1 MLARTYCPVCKHKL
15 HHNSCQSD
23 YCSSHYIQDVEIN
36 ENISKYSFV
45 TSDFFIL
52 VMYDKCFIR
61 VYDRRNTNNYFD
73 LPLQEIDFEPT
84 VLHNL
89 NEKYKKL
96 RLFT

>member
-1 MLARTYCPVCKHKL
+1 MLARTHCPVCKHKL
-15 HHNSCQSD
+15 HYNSCEHD
-23 YCSSHYIQDVEIN
+23 YCSSEYIQDTTN
-36 ENISKYSFV
+36 ENISRYAFN

-61 VYDRRNTNNYFD
+61 VYDKRNSSNYFD
-73 LPLQEIDFEPT
+73 LPLQEIDFDLT
-84 VLHNL
+84 ALHNL